1 MDLLTFGVP
10 LSPLISVLQRRQE
23 LSITSVLTAAA
34 GRSSLMKPM
43 TYNEGTDLFFANG

>member
-1 MDLLTFGVP
+1 MDLLTFGGP
-10 LSPLISVLQRRQE
+10 LSPLIPVFKRWQE
-23 LSITSVLTAAA
+23 SSITSVLTAA